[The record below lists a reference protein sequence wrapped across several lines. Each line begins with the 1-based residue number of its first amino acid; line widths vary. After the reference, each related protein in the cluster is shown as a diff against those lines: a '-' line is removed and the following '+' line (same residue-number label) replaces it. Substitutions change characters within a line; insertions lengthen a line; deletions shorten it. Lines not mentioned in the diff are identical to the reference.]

1 MTIDK
6 LELQLKAADKRLAS
20 MERAIE
26 EIRKEVRGN
35 DSSAKL
41 AQLSGLDKQMNLL
54 VTKVAGIDKQVAVLV
69 ANSFTRKDYTILE
82 ERKTAHDAASEA
94 AINRRDAELAKSIAE
109 ANEFQRKEMKRL
121 EAMYRQDIAKI
132 EKIHLEQRLALI
144 EANIKELQAR
154 PIGRP

>member
-6 LELQLKAADKRLAS
+6 LELQLKAAEARLKS
-20 MERAIE
+20 LERVVE
-26 EIRKEVRGN
+26 ELRKEVRSN
-35 DSSAKL
+35 DSSAKF
-41 AQLSGLDKQMNLL
+41 AQLSGLDKQMDLL

-109 ANEFQRKEMKRL
+109 ANELSRKEAKRL
-121 EAMYRQDIAKI
+121 EAMFKQDMAKI
-132 EKIHLEQRLALI
+132 EKIHLDQRLSVI
-144 EANIKELQAR
+144 ERQITELQAR